1 LPLRI
6 ALRKEHRL
14 NARHDALL
22 ALASSVPWPVR
33 LHTVPPDPP
42 TPAPPA
48 PPPAGEPE
56 IKDPPAPDQLP
67 PVRDPAPSASQYAH
81 QV

>member
-1 LPLRI
+1 M
-6 ALRKEHRL
+6 

-33 LHTVPPDPP
+33 ALHNVPPGPAPAP
-42 TPAPPA
+42 TPAPADEPA
-48 PPPAGEPE
+48 

-67 PVRDPAPSASQYAH
+67 PVRDPPPSHAADAR